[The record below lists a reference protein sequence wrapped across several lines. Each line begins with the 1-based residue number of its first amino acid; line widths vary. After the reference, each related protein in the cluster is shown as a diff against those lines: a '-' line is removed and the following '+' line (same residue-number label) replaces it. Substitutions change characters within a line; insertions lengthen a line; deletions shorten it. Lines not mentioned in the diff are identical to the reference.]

1 MKLPDWCSNLPTFTP
16 YDLPT
21 MIDVNLIENPGGLTD
36 CPGYKISGVA
46 SDIRETGDLERL
58 DLALFVSDEPCS
70 AAGVFTLNDVCAAPV
85 ELCKAILAKSG
96 DKIGGCISNSGN
108 ANAATGEQGMK
119 DAKQMNT
126 IAQLETGIGSP
137 FLVCSTG
144 RIGRKLPMQKIESGI
159 AAAAKAHSTETK
171 NSLKASDAIL
181 TSDTRRKVA
190 TAQFEFDSKTI
201 TVSGMA
207 KGAGMIEPNMATMLA
222 YVVTDLDA
230 ESELLKEVLKEA
242 CDKTFNCI
250 SVDGDMSTNDTVLLF
265 ANGKSGIKADATPEL
280 LTAFKEAVYKVC
292 DIMAE
297 KIVGDGEKVTKL
309 VELIVKGCKSSED
322 AEKVARAVGNSLLVK
337 TSWYG
342 SDPNWGRLADA
353 AGYARV
359 GLDET
364 CFDIHYDECPALL
377 GGRPQDEK
385 LQEWKDIVSKNRFRI
400 TLNLNQGKGSFR
412 LLTSDLSEAYV
423 DFNKSE

>member
-1 MKLPDWCSNLPTFTP
+1 MNQTLT
-16 YDLPT
+16 
-21 MIDVNLIENPGGLTD
+21 VQLIENSGGLAD
-36 CPGYKISGVA
+36 CPGYKIAGVPA
-46 SDIRETGDLERL
+46 DIRETGDIERL
-58 DLALFVSDEPCS
+58 DMALFISDEPCS

-85 ELCKAILAKSG
+85 KVCQAILEKSA
-96 DKIGGCISNSGN
+96 DKIAGCISNSGN
-108 ANAATGEQGMK
+108 ANAATAEQGMI
-119 DAKQMNT
+119 DAKQMSAV
-126 IAQLETGIGSP
+126 AQLETGIGAP

-144 RIGRKLPMQKIESGI
+144 RIGRKLPMQKIEAGI
-159 AAAAKAHSTETK
+159 TAAAKAL
-171 NSLKASDAIL
+171 NSEQQSSLDAADAIL

-190 TAQFEFDSKTI
+190 TAQFEYKGQTI

-222 YVVTDLDA
+222 YVVTDLKADGA
-230 ESELLKEVLKEA
+230 LLKTVVKEA

-265 ANGKSGIKADATPEL
+265 ANGTSGVAADTTPEL
-280 LTAFKEAVYKVC
+280 LAAFKEAVYKVC
-292 DIMAE
+292 DSMAE

-309 VELIVKGCKSSED
+309 VELIVSGCKNNAD

-353 AGYARV
+353 AGYARI

-364 CFDIHYDECPALL
+364 CFDIHYDECPALI

-385 LQEWKDIVSKNRFRI
+385 LQEWKDIVAKNRFRI
-400 TLNLNQGKGSFR
+400 TLNLNQGEGTFR

>member
-1 MKLPDWCSNLPTFTP
+1 MNDPITVK
-16 YDLPT
+16 
-21 MIDVNLIENPGGLTD
+21 LIETPGGIAD
-36 CPGYKISGVA
+36 CPGYKIAGVPC
-46 SDIRETGDLERL
+46 DVRETGDAERL
-58 DLALFVSDEPCS
+58 DLALFVSEAPCS

-85 ELCKAILAKSG
+85 KLCKAILEKSA
-96 DKIGGCISNSGN
+96 DKIAGCVSNSGN

-119 DAKQMNT
+119 DAKQMNA

-144 RIGRKLPMQKIESGI
+144 RIGRKLPMQKLESGI
-159 AAAAKAHSTETK
+159 AAAAQALSTDTQD
-171 NSLKASDAIL
+171 SLNAADAIL

-190 TAQFEFDSKTI
+190 TAQFEYEGTTI

-222 YVVTDLDA
+222 YVATDLEA
-230 ESELLKEVLKEA
+230 NGALLKEVLKEA

-265 ANGKSGIKADATPEL
+265 ANGKSGVAADASPEL
-280 LTAFKEAVYKVC
+280 LAAFKDAVYQVC

-309 VELIVKGCKSSED
+309 VELIVKGCKTNED

-364 CFDIHYDECPALL
+364 CFDIHYDKCPALIN
-377 GGRPQDEK
+377 GRPQDER
-385 LQEWKDIVSKNRFRI
+385 LQEWKDIVAKNRFRI
-400 TLNLNQGKGSFR
+400 TLNLNQGDGTFR

>member
-1 MKLPDWCSNLPTFTP
+1 MPT
-16 YDLPT
+16 
-21 MIDVNLIENPGGLTD
+21 VQLIENSGGLTD

-46 SDIRETGDLERL
+46 CDIRETGDLKRL
-58 DLALFVSDEPCS
+58 DLALFVSDAPCS

-85 ELCKAILAKSG
+85 KLCKAILSQSG
-96 DKIGGCISNSGN
+96 DKVAGCISNSGN
-108 ANAATGEQGMK
+108 ANAATGDQGMI
-119 DAKQMNT
+119 DAKQMGA
-126 IAQLETGIGSP
+126 IAQLETGIGAP

-159 AAAAKAHSTETK
+159 AAAAKTLRTETQ
-171 NSLKASDAIL
+171 ASFDAADAIL

-190 TAQFEFDSKTI
+190 TARFEYEGQCI

-222 YVVTDLDA
+222 YVVTDLEADHT
-230 ESELLKEVLKEA
+230 LLKTVVKKA

-265 ANGKSGIKADATPEL
+265 ANGKSGLKADACPEL
-280 LTAFKEAVYKVC
+280 LAAFQEAVYKVC

-309 VELIVKGCKSSED
+309 VELIVEGCKSNTD

-364 CFDIHYDECPALL
+364 CFDIHYDDCPALIA
-377 GGRPQDEK
+377 GRPQDDK
-385 LQEWKDIVSKNRFRI
+385 LLQWKEIVSKNRFRI
-400 TLNLNQGKGSFR
+400 TLNLNQGEGRFR

>member
-1 MKLPDWCSNLPTFTP
+1 MTTVK
-16 YDLPT
+16 
-21 MIDVNLIENPGGLTD
+21 LIENPGGIAD
-36 CPGYKISGVA
+36 CPGYKIAGVPC
-46 SDIRETGDLERL
+46 DVRETGDDERL
-58 DLALFVSDEPCS
+58 DLALFVSEAPCS

-85 ELCKAILAKSG
+85 KLCKAILEKSA
-96 DKIGGCISNSGN
+96 DKIAGCVSNSGN

-144 RIGRKLPMQKIESGI
+144 RIGRKLPMQKLESGI
-159 AAAAKAHSTETK
+159 AAAAQALSTETQD
-171 NSLKASDAIL
+171 SLNAADAIL

-190 TAQFEFDSKTI
+190 TAQFEYEGKTI

-222 YVVTDLDA
+222 YVATDLEA
-230 ESELLKEVLKEA
+230 NGALLKEVLKEA

-265 ANGKSGIKADATPEL
+265 ANGKSGIAADATAEL
-280 LTAFKEAVYKVC
+280 LTAFKDAVYQVC

-309 VELIVKGCKSSED
+309 VELIVKGCKSDED

-364 CFDIHYDECPALL
+364 CFDIHYDECPALIN
-377 GGRPQDEK
+377 GRPQDER
-385 LQEWKDIVSKNRFRI
+385 LQEWKDIVAKNRFRI
-400 TLNLNQGKGSFR
+400 TLNLKQGDGTFR

>member
-1 MKLPDWCSNLPTFTP
+1 MH
-16 YDLPT
+16 
-21 MIDVNLIENPGGLTD
+21 
-36 CPGYKISGVA
+36 
-46 SDIRETGDLERL
+46 
-58 DLALFVSDEPCS
+58 
-70 AAGVFTLNDVCAAPV
+70 
-85 ELCKAILAKSG
+85 
-96 DKIGGCISNSGN
+96 
-108 ANAATGEQGMK
+108 
-119 DAKQMNT
+119 DAKQMSAV
-126 IAQLETGIGSP
+126 AQLETGIGAP

-144 RIGRKLPMQKIESGI
+144 RIGRQLPMQKIEAGI
-159 AAAAKAHSTETK
+159 AAAAKALSGTQQ
-171 NSLKASDAIL
+171 SSFDAADAIL

-190 TAQFEFDSKTI
+190 TATFDYQGQTI
-201 TVSGMA
+201 TIAGMA

-222 YVVTDLDA
+222 YVVTDLQA
-230 ESELLKEVLKEA
+230 NGALLKTVIKDA

-265 ANGKSGIKADATPEL
+265 ANGKSGIAADATPEL
-280 LTAFKEAVYKVC
+280 LAAFNQAVYKVC

-309 VELIVKGCKSSED
+309 VELTVNGCKNNTD

-359 GLDET
+359 GLDER
-364 CFDIHYDECPALL
+364 CFDIHYDDCPALI

-385 LQEWKDIVSKNRFRI
+385 IQEWKAIVSKNRFRI
-400 TLNLNQGKGSFR
+400 TLNLNQGEGTFR

>member
-1 MKLPDWCSNLPTFTP
+1 
-16 YDLPT
+16 
-21 MIDVNLIENPGGLTD
+21 MIPVNLIENPGGLAD
-36 CPGYKISGVA
+36 CPGYKISGV
-46 SDIRETGDLERL
+46 SCDIRETGDLDRL
-58 DLALFVSDEPCS
+58 DLALFVSESPCS

-85 ELCKAILAKSG
+85 KLCKAILTESSRKVA
-96 DKIGGCISNSGN
+96 GCISNSGN
-108 ANAATGEQGMK
+108 ANAATGDQGMK

-126 IAQLETGIGSP
+126 LAQLETGIGSP

-144 RIGRKLPMQKIESGI
+144 RIGRKLPMQKIEAGI
-159 AAAAKAHSTETK
+159 ASAAKVLSSDTEA
-171 NSLKASDAIL
+171 SLNAADAIL

-190 TAQFEFDSKTI
+190 TARFTVGGQTI

-230 ESELLKEVLKEA
+230 DNELLSKVLKEA

-265 ANGKSGIKADATPEL
+265 ANGSSGISADSSDEVLA
-280 LTAFKEAVYKVC
+280 AFKDAVYQVC

-309 VELIVKGCKSSED
+309 VELIVEGCKSDED
-322 AEKVARAVGNSLLVK
+322 AEKIARAVGNSLLVK

-359 GLDET
+359 GLDEAR
-364 CFDIHYDECPALL
+364 FDIYYDDCPALIN
-377 GGRPQDEK
+377 GRPQDEK
-385 LQEWKDIVSKNRFRI
+385 LQTWKEIVSKNRFRI
-400 TLNLNQGKGSFR
+400 TLNLNQGDGSFR

>member
-1 MKLPDWCSNLPTFTP
+1 
-16 YDLPT
+16 
-21 MIDVNLIENPGGLTD
+21 MITVKLIENPGGIAD
-36 CPGYKISGVA
+36 CPGYKIAGVPC
-46 SDIRETGDLERL
+46 DVRETGDDERL
-58 DLALFVSDEPCS
+58 DLALFVSEAPCS

-85 ELCKAILAKSG
+85 KLCKAILEKSA
-96 DKIGGCISNSGN
+96 DKIAGCVSNSGN

-119 DAKQMNT
+119 DAKQMNA

-144 RIGRKLPMQKIESGI
+144 RIGRKLPMQKLESGI
-159 AAAAKAHSTETK
+159 TAAAQALSTETQD
-171 NSLKASDAIL
+171 SLNAADAIL

-190 TAQFEFDSKTI
+190 TAQFEYEGKTI

-222 YVVTDLDA
+222 YVATDLEA
-230 ESELLKEVLKEA
+230 NGALLKEVLKEA

-265 ANGKSGIKADATPEL
+265 ANGKSGVAADASPEL
-280 LTAFKEAVYKVC
+280 LAAFKDAVYQVC

-309 VELIVKGCKSSED
+309 VELIVNGCKSNED

-364 CFDIHYDECPALL
+364 CFDIHYDECPALIN
-377 GGRPQDEK
+377 GRPQDER
-385 LQEWKDIVSKNRFRI
+385 LQEWKQIVAKNRFRI
-400 TLNLNQGKGSFR
+400 TLNLNQGEGTFR